1 MIAAGGDVHSVSG
14 YRYRTVLLRPAALP
28 VGGDGDR
35 SGVGDDGCDGGS
47 TFGALAVSSTLLN
60 APQNHLAP

>member
-1 MIAAGGDVHSVSG
+1 MQCDRCRRRCPFGFRLQIQD
-14 YRYRTVLLRPAALP
+14 RPAALP

-47 TFGALAVSSTLLN
+47 TFGALAASSTLLN
-60 APQNHLAP
+60 APQNRLAP